1 MEFLMSTLEPN
12 QKRLEL
18 LAPAGDW
25 DALLAALAA
34 GADAVYLGG
43 KLFNARQNAANFD
56 LHQLQEATD
65 LLHLHNKKIYITVNT
80 LIAENELP
88 EALEYLCQL
97 YNLGVD
103 AVIVQDLGLIHLAHQ
118 YLPDLELHAS
128 TQMTIHNLEGALLL
142 KERGLKRVVLAR
154 ELTAA
159 EIETIAGQSG
169 IEVEVFVHG
178 ALCVCY
184 SGQCLMSSMI
194 GGRSGNRGRCAQ
206 PCRMEY
212 QLGAEGDQIIQ
223 TSGSYLLSPKDIA
236 LIHEIPELHRIG
248 VKSLKIEGRMK
259 RPEYVYQVVKTYRQ
273 ALERYSQNPQGY
285 EVGPGE
291 IRELEQSFNRG
302 FSSGYFGGHRNADI
316 MGFKRPNNRG
326 VYLGRIIHIDG
337 RRGSIS
343 LRLEADLEI
352 GDEIEIWISRG
363 GRTAGPVKELIR
375 NGKTATTAKAG
386 ETVTLAMDGKA
397 FAGDRVFKIFSIQ
410 NDRETKQALDR
421 ENSALKIPCTA
432 LVTGRLDT
440 PLQVVFSDLQGHSG
454 VADTEAVL
462 QSARNRPLTSEIL
475 KEQLGRL
482 GNTPFYLADLTVQ
495 VAERVM
501 MPLSELNIVRRRA
514 MECLSA
520 DILKKYPK
528 QNVRLG
534 NIKLFND
541 SPKSLPKKFHR
552 LDLSVWVAD
561 YQGVVAAATSGANL
575 IYAGGDELTDF
586 HWDAGNLADAIQMAH
601 RHGAR
606 LVIGLPR
613 INREGQ
619 RQRWNDYL
627 QMIIQLPAD
636 GIMLSDLGSLQRVL
650 DGTELPIYLNY
661 SFNFFNS
668 YALTFLSNPRI
679 RIRQLTLSPELTLEQ
694 IREIRRHQP
703 DLELECLVQ
712 GPLELMVSEY
722 CPLAST
728 STSEN
733 GCGNRCRQSHY
744 FLRDR
749 MQLDFPIYT
758 DQYCRLHL
766 LNAKD
771 LCLYGDLEKILTV
784 PGLVLRLELK
794 TYHANQV
801 PSFVQSYRNALKAVA
816 ENRESAA
823 GDNES
828 VITQF
833 KSLTGRGITKG
844 HYFRGV
850 D

>member
-1 MEFLMSTLEPN
+1 MESISKSM
-12 QKRLEL
+12 EL
-18 LAPAGDW
+18 LAPAGEW
-25 DALLAALAA
+25 DSLLAAVAA

-43 KLFNARQNAANFD
+43 KLFNARQSAANFE
-56 LHQLQEATD
+56 LERLQEATD
-65 LLHLHNKKIYITVNT
+65 LLHLHAKKIYITVNT
-80 LIAENELP
+80 LVAESELS
-88 EALEYLCQL
+88 EALDYLGQL
-97 YNLGVD
+97 YNIGVD
-103 AVIVQDLGLIHLAHQ
+103 AIIIQDLGLIQLSRK

-142 KERGLKRVVLAR
+142 KEMGLTRVVLAR

-159 EIETIAGQSG
+159 EIGAIAGQSG

-212 QLGAEGDQIIQ
+212 QLGTDGDQIIP

-236 LIHEIPELHRIG
+236 LIHEIPELHRTG
-248 VKSLKIEGRMK
+248 VRSLKIEGRMK

-273 ALERYSQNPQGY
+273 ALERYSQQPDTFQ
-285 EVGPGE
+285 VSPGE
-291 IRELEQSFNRG
+291 VQELEQSFNRG
-302 FSSGYFGGHRNADI
+302 FSSGYFGGNRNADI

-326 VYLGRIIHIDG
+326 VYLGRIISNTD
-337 RRGSIS
+337 SQKQCIS
-343 LRLEADLEI
+343 LKLEADLEI
-352 GDEIEIWISRG
+352 GDEVEIWISRG
-363 GRTAGPVKELIR
+363 GRTAGPVKELSR
-375 NGKTATTAKAG
+375 NGKTAATAKTG
-386 ETVTLAMDGKA
+386 ETVTLAIDGKA

-421 ENSALKIPCTA
+421 ENNALKIACTA

-440 PLQVVFSDLQGHSG
+440 PLQVTFSDIQGHSG
-454 VADTEAVL
+454 IADTAAVL

-482 GNTPFYLADLTVQ
+482 GNTPFYLADLNVQ
-495 VAERVM
+495 IAERVM

-514 MECLSA
+514 IEGLSA
-520 DILKKYPK
+520 DILKQYPK
-528 QNVRLG
+528 RNARLD

-541 SPKSLPKKFHR
+541 SPKSLPKKR
-552 LDLSVWVAD
+552 PQQNLSVWVAD

-586 HWDAGNLADAIQMAH
+586 HWNADNLADAIQMAH
-601 RHGAR
+601 QHGAR

-619 RQRWNDYL
+619 RRLWNDYL

-636 GIMLSDLGSLQRVL
+636 GIMLSDLGSYQRVL
-650 DGTELPIYLNY
+650 DGTEFPIYLNY

-668 YALTFLSNPRI
+668 YALTFLTNPRL

-694 IREIRRHQP
+694 VREIRRHQP

-712 GPLELMVSEY
+712 GPLELMISEY

-728 STSEN
+728 FPSEN
-733 GCGNRCRQSHY
+733 GCGNLCRHNHY

-794 TYHANQV
+794 TYHANQLT
-801 PSFVQSYRNALKAVA
+801 PFVQSYHNALKAIA

-823 GDNES
+823 ADNES
-828 VITQF
+828 VISQF
-833 KSLTGRGITKG
+833 KSATGRGITKG